1 MMSSVG
7 LNEKVAM
14 VTGGAQGIG
23 AEIAAL
29 LAARG
34 ATVVLT
40 DTNGAGQLVADRI
53 GERALFKKLNVTLEE
68 EWREVVDGTLSRF
81 GRINILVNNAGIFHP
96 GTILDTTV
104 EQYEQMFR
112 VNQMGTFLGMK
123 TVAAKMVAAENP
135 VIINIA
141 SCVSL
146 RGTRAQSG
154 YAATKWAV
162 RGMSRC
168 AAIEFAPL
176 GIRVNSVHPGPTE
189 TAMLGPWSEEGREFL
204 RSKIPLGKFGKPIDI
219 AETVAFLASDAA
231 SYITGA
237 EVGVD
242 GGVGA

>member
-1 MMSSVG
+1 MSSVE
-7 LNEKVAM
+7 LSAKVAI
-14 VTGGAQGIG
+14 VTGGAQGLG
-23 AEIAAL
+23 AQIASL
-29 LAARG
+29 LGARG

-40 DTNGAGQLVADRI
+40 DVNDAGQLVAERI
-53 GERALFKKLNVTLEE
+53 GKRAEFRKLDVSREE

-81 GRINILVNNAGIFHP
+81 GKINILVNNAGVFHQ
-96 GTILDTTV
+96 GTILETAA
-104 EQYEQMFR
+104 EQYERMFR

-123 TVAAKMVAAENP
+123 TVAAKMVASENP

-141 SCVSL
+141 SCVSM
-146 RGTRAQSG
+146 RGTTAQSA

-168 AAIEFAPL
+168 AALEFAPR

-189 TAMLGPWSEEGREFL
+189 TPMLDPWSEEGREFL
-204 RSKIPLGKFGKPIDI
+204 RSKIPLGRFGKPIDV
-219 AETVAFLASDAA
+219 AEAVAFLASDAA

-237 EVGVD
+237 EFSVD